1 MQNRLNFNA
10 FRNAYPNYNHLSD
23 EWLEWFIGF
32 FEGDGSLICT
42 SKDVQF
48 VITQYEPNI
57 KVLIDIQNKFNF
69 GRVIVQAQR
78 LDRAIHTGK
87 AHKEAVYRYIVQDL
101 KSLHVI
107 SSLLND
113 GNLVLPI
120 KRHKFVSWLENYN
133 TRLINA
139 KKNRPEQFKDL
150 DFIKLSLKETF
161 CFKEDAWLSGFT
173 DADGSFS
180 FSLLSNSRGFRLR
193 YLLSTK
199 NYKGTEKLITHIN
212 KEFFDCTGDVRLSN
226 NMWNLSIG
234 HIKNINI
241 VYCYFDRFYPRCPT
255 KLRMYLIHK
264 IICEKLINKDH
275 LNCSKRSEMDM
286 IWRLISTSKRSL
298 E

>member
-32 FEGDGSLICT
+32 FEGDGSFI

-87 AHKEAVYRYIVQDL
+87 AHKEAVHRYIVQDL

-161 CFKEDAWLSGFT
+161 CFKEDAWLCGFS

-180 FSLLSNSRGFRLR
+180 FNSKDYRLR

-199 NYKGTEKLITHIN
+199 NYKGTEKLIRHIN

-226 NMWNLSIG
+226 KMWNLTIS
-234 HIKNINI
+234 KNINI
-241 VYCYFDRFYPRCPT
+241 VYCYFDRFYPKCPT
-255 KLRMYLIHK
+255 KLRTYLIHK
-264 IICEKLINKDH
+264 IICEKLIDH